1 MGINSPFFKKHKTKK
16 LNVLQEKKK
25 DLSILILPLN
35 VMYLICNIYYVL
47 KYLHSQVV
55 SQSQCLS

>member
-25 DLSILILPLN
+25 GS
-35 VMYLICNIYYVL
+35 VHTYFTFKCYVFNM
-47 KYLHSQVV
+47 
-55 SQSQCLS
+55 